1 MSAFDPE
8 AFAPPLR
15 VPQLPS
21 PPVVLR
27 PFASTD
33 LSMVRQAAAD
43 ALIASTSSVPR
54 PYTDD
59 AGRAYIER
67 QRARAAEGDGFSFVI
82 AHHVDPEVGLGSIGL
97 WLQEIESGRASIGYW
112 LVAGARGR
120 GLAARALETVVA
132 FAFAELAI
140 PRLHLFVEP
149 WNVARRRAQPK
160 RPGSPARRPCAD
172 GSASMGRSATP
183 TASPSCTTS
192 GPAAPEES
200 GRAGHDL
207 CQTAGVFGRRSPG
220 GGFAG
225 GR

>member
-149 WNVARRRAQPK
+149 WNVASSRTAEAAGFTREATLRGWERIDGVQ
-160 RPGSPARRPCAD
+160 RDAD
-172 GSASMGRSATP
+172 
-183 TASPSCTTS
+183 C
-192 GPAAPEES
+192 
-200 GRAGHDL
+200 
-207 CQTAGVFGRRSPG
+207 
-220 GGFAG
+220 FALLYDEWSRG
-225 GR
+225 T

>member
-8 AFAPPLR
+8 ALTPPLR
-15 VPQLPS
+15 VPQLAS

-27 PFASTD
+27 PYASSD
-33 LSMVRQAAAD
+33 LAMVRQAAAD

-59 AGRAYIER
+59 AGRVYIER

-82 AHHVDPEVGLGSIGL
+82 AHEVDPEVGLGSIGL

-120 GLAARALETVVA
+120 GLAARALEAVVE
-132 FAFAELAI
+132 FAFGELAI

-149 WNVARRRAQPK
+149 WNVASARTAEAAGFTREATLRGWERIDGAQHD
-160 RPGSPARRPCAD
+160 AD
-172 GSASMGRSATP
+172 CFALLHEEWSAG
-183 TASPSCTTS
+183 
-192 GPAAPEES
+192 
-200 GRAGHDL
+200 D
-207 CQTAGVFGRRSPG
+207 
-220 GGFAG
+220 
-225 GR
+225 